1 MKAKVM
7 LIILSLILLLVQ
19 SYVLDDLI
27 QKLNGYEKK
36 WVSGIN
42 TKFVDMTLLDTM
54 SMMGTKLP
62 IKPEDRLPER

>member
-1 MKAKVM
+1 MKAKVI
-7 LIILSLILLLVQ
+7 LIILSVILLLAQ
-19 SYVLDDLI
+19 TYVLDDLI

-42 TKFVDMTLLDTM
+42 TKFVDMNLLDTM